1 MFLFPV
7 QRRVIWVL
15 HGSMVHCHKFFY
27 HSGMQIEGP
36 SSLAWWPAFNF
47 LPISPA
53 VFKNLTFSRRVYDS
67 NCFFAMGSIFIYSSD
82 PCSIAPFENCPNY
95 SKNQYVSPKN
105 CWSFSK
111 PHKWFPGFPV
121 ADNSKRQRCS
131 PSLPNTLWG
140 SVFGPTNT
148 SLRRSLGDPNTDPHK
163 VWLEDFGRLGLGH
176 RNGFL
181 GRGYLFPEGCGHFPR
196 FRIAPRWFVPAV
208 AGHRMTTPLLKVTL
222 PHLTAPPQKG
232 PRLLKKKN
240 RCHMDPFKK
249 DFLGAVS
256 VAKMI
261 FPPKKILKF
270 RLGIRI
276 PIFFTQDSCSCS
288 KKRKTPPKTPR
299 KLRCISS
306 AFRGHIF
313 RCTDVRFQE
322 VSPAKSPQLDVSG
335 SLDQWLQ

>member
-15 HGSMVHCHKFFY
+15 HGSMVHCHKFFTIQVCKLKARAVWHDDQLSTFFPY
-27 HSGMQIEGP
+27 CRQCSRTWLFQEG
-36 SSLAWWPAFNF
+36 FM
-47 LPISPA
+47 IQT
-53 VFKNLTFSRRVYDS
+53 V
-67 NCFFAMGSIFIYSSD
+67 FFAMGSIFIYSSD

-196 FRIAPRWFVPAV
+196 FRIAPRWFVQPWQ
-208 AGHRMTTPLLKVTL
+208 VTEW
-222 PHLTAPPQKG
+222 PP
-232 PRLLKKKN
+232 PY
-240 RCHMDPFKK
+240 
-249 DFLGAVS
+249 
-256 VAKMI
+256 
-261 FPPKKILKF
+261 
-270 RLGIRI
+270 
-276 PIFFTQDSCSCS
+276 
-288 KKRKTPPKTPR
+288 
-299 KLRCISS
+299 
-306 AFRGHIF
+306 
-313 RCTDVRFQE
+313 
-322 VSPAKSPQLDVSG
+322 
-335 SLDQWLQ
+335 